1 MRGDIFQGLQLIK
14 ISPRNTSGS
23 HRLEVWVH
31 PSTFRFIWL
40 KVTRN
45 TLPHHHFFCSLEFL
59 SDMEEKEK
67 REGEYLLVATAAT
80 TALWGGQWQ
89 EKTPCLWVAFLNGR
103 EDSALLTQFHLQ
115 MKTGLSSMPRQ
126 MSGIPQVLP
135 TNFCALL
142 DFFLM

>member
-1 MRGDIFQGLQLIK
+1 
-14 ISPRNTSGS
+14 
-23 HRLEVWVH
+23 
-31 PSTFRFIWL
+31 
-40 KVTRN
+40 
-45 TLPHHHFFCSLEFL
+45 
-59 SDMEEKEK
+59 MEEKEK

-135 TNFCALL
+135 TNFCVLL